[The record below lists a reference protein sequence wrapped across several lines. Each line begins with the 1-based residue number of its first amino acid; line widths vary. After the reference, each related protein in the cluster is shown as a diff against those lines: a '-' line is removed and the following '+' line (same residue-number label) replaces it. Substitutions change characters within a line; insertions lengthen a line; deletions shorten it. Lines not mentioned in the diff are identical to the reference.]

1 MSVRLRGGER
11 VLVRVPDWLGDLVMA
26 EPALRAL
33 HERCGALTLAG
44 KPRLMEVL
52 GDALPGCARVDAAD
66 AASWRGHDVAVLLV
80 NSFRSAW
87 TARRAGIARIVGWS
101 RDARGWLLTDAYV
114 PALERGGAPIG
125 IGTVG
130 RGARYLPRPFG
141 STCVELVQW
150 LGASVS
156 DPRPRLTA
164 TAAARE
170 RAERRL
176 AQLGIAAGAR
186 FTLVNAG
193 GRPDSAKAY
202 PIAQWIE
209 ALRARREPLVLV
221 CGPGEEASV
230 RTLAAALPHARAC
243 IDEVAGLPELVA
255 LCERAS
261 LVLTAD
267 SGPRHIAAAVGAPLA
282 VVCGPTDPRHT
293 ADFTERTRLARALVA
308 CGPCHRETCP
318 NTGES
323 HLRCMHSVRFPELG
337 ARS

>member
-33 HERCGALTLAG
+33 HARCGPLTLAG

-52 GDALPGCARVDAAD
+52 GDALPGCPRVDAAH
-66 AASWRGHDVAVLLV
+66 AAHWRGHDVAVLLV

-87 TARRAGIARIVGWS
+87 IARRAAISRVLGWS
-101 RDARGWLLTDAYV
+101 RDARGWLLSEAFE
-114 PALERGGAPIG
+114 PALERGAAPVG

-141 STCVELVQW
+141 NTCVELVQW
-150 LGASVS
+150 LGVTVN
-156 DPRPRLTA
+156 DPRPRLAASA
-164 TAAARE
+164 TARAR
-170 RAERRL
+170 ASRRL
-176 AQLGIAAGAR
+176 SGLGLTETDR

-193 GRPDSAKAY
+193 GRPGSAKAY
-202 PIAQWIE
+202 PVEQWIE
-209 ALRARREPLVLV
+209 ALRLHSEPLLLV
-221 CGPGEEASV
+221 CGPGEETSV
-230 RTLAAALPHARAC
+230 REIAAALPNAHAC
-243 IDEVAGLPELVA
+243 VDEVAGLPELVA

-267 SGPRHIAAAVGAPLA
+267 SGPRHVAAAVGTPLA

-323 HLRCMHSVRFPELG
+323 HLRCMRSVRFPELG
-337 ARS
+337 ALS